1 MKKSELRKLIKEE
14 LLSEDRFNSKLDR
27 NIYIEVLPGDN
38 IVKLKTHKG
47 DIIELEKIEALK
59 MAKRINKYAQK
70 L

>member
-1 MKKSELRKLIKEE
+1 MKKSELRKIIKEE

-27 NIYIEVLPGDN
+27 NIYIEVLPGDG
-38 IVKLKTHKG
+38 IVKLKTYKG
-47 DIIELEKIEALK
+47 DTIELEKIEALK